1 MCRCFPAGYPE
12 YVAVS
17 LDEQTGEFADVKPKV
32 RLFEVARVAGCRSTS
47 WQDYGKRLD
56 WASWLLAFEKYA
68 LLAAALKQIKFAEAM
83 QYKAVVVKVRR
94 VLKCVWMRR
103 LSGLF

>member
-1 MCRCFPAGYPE
+1 MLQD
-12 YVAVS
+12 VS
-17 LDEQTGEFADVKPKV
+17 L
-32 RLFEVARVAGCRSTS
+32 STS

-94 VLKCVWMRR
+94 VLKCVWMQG